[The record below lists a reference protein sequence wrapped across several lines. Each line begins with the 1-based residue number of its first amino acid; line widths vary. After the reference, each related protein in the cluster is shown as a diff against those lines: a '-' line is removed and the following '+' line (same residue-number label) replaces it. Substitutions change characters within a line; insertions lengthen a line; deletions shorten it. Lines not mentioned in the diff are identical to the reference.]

1 MRSRPATWTACLAEY
16 SVGPIPRTR
25 HGGVHRLRL
34 LKEHSQ
40 RMHSSDCVGGANSA
54 KQSAALRWP
63 TASPAVCGGLC
74 EEAATPGQPFPY
86 RSTLWRTLP
95 IIHPRE
101 LPGTAGSAAM
111 LWQGPQNISLQCQHC
126 APYADSLQEEISDA
140 MCRNCGWQRFFVES
154 TGKNGRN
161 SRALPELSWI
171 LFAKLTDAGAAARFR
186 ALADADS
193 VWLRTLDSAQMLL
206 SSWVSDFPSTQNRKA
221 TTKGTKVA
229 RRLSIVSLRAT
240 SCPLWL
246 RFSLGDPT
254 AQPRENR

>member
-16 SVGPIPRTR
+16 SVGQIHARGMGEFTAYACSKSTRKGCTRQIALAKRTP
-25 HGGVHRLRL
+25 
-34 LKEHSQ
+34 Q
-40 RMHSSDCVGGANSA
+40 

-86 RSTLWRTLP
+86 RSTLWRTLL

-126 APYADSLQEEISDA
+126 APYADSLQGKISDA

-161 SRALPELSWI
+161 SRTLPERSFVL
-171 LFAKLTDAGAAARFR
+171 AAEVQDASAA
-186 ALADADS
+186 
-193 VWLRTLDSAQMLL
+193 
-206 SSWVSDFPSTQNRKA
+206 
-221 TTKGTKVA
+221 
-229 RRLSIVSLRAT
+229 
-240 SCPLWL
+240 
-246 RFSLGDPT
+246 
-254 AQPRENR
+254 